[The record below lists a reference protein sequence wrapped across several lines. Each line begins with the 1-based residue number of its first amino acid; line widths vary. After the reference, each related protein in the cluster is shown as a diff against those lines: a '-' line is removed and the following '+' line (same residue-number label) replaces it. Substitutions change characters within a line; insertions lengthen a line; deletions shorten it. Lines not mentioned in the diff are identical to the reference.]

1 MKFLID
7 ANVSWRI
14 CKSLQAYVAECIH
27 VDYCKLRV
35 PAKDFEIWEFAKTH
49 NYIIITN
56 DEDFINLSTLYG
68 FPPKIVVLKL
78 GNQNNQNIESTLV
91 KYFKDIEIMS
101 DSNDTGILEI
111 VRKM

>member
-7 ANVSWRI
+7 ANISWRI

-56 DEDFINLSTLYG
+56 YEDFINLSTLYG

-78 GNQNNQNIESTLV
+78 LA
-91 KYFKDIEIMS
+91 KLLCL
-101 DSNDTGILEI
+101 ILMKLGSSFRLI
-111 VRKM
+111 LIRFI